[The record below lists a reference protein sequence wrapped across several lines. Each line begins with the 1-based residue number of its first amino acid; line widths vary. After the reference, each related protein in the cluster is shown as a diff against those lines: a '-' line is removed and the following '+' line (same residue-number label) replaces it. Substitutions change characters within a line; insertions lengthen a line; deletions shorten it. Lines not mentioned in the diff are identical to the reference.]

1 MPRPA
6 RRYSKRIEVYSYIA
20 NPDGFGGNTISATK
34 AGDAW
39 AEIRTIPTDKLG
51 DFGLDIDQQSLL
63 VYVRKR
69 SDINYDDDNIYISYK
84 GIDYTVVRATESDLN
99 GVEFQ
104 LLVSGR

>member
-20 NPDGFGGNTISATK
+20 NSDGFGGNTISATK
-34 AGDAW
+34 EGDAW

-51 DFGLDIDQQSLL
+51 DFGLDIQQRSLL

-69 SDINYDDDNIYISYK
+69 TD
-84 GIDYTVVRATESDLN
+84 IDYNDKNLYITYDSIEYTIVRATESDLN